1 MTRNRLIALAI
12 IGGAV
17 LIAALLILLRP
28 SPDERP
34 PDQRAP
40 LVQTVPADIR
50 SGRLTV
56 EGSGTVRAREELVL
70 AAEIPGKLVY
80 VSPNLIEGRAVSR
93 GEVLFRID
101 PSDYRNQVATARAD
115 VAQQGVAVLEAE
127 EEAAL
132 ARREYDRFQE
142 REARRAPNPFT
153 GVDADDF
160 AAQILPPAWLAEA
173 TQSSRAETP
182 QGDAPNSLTLRLPQL
197 QAAQAALQ
205 RARAQLGD
213 AQLAL
218 GRTTVRAP
226 FAGLVRAE
234 NASRGSYVSP
244 GQSLA
249 EIVASGTFDVV
260 VPLTQREAA
269 LIPGL
274 WQGGGER
281 IEASV
286 FSEYGG
292 QRYRWQAYVDRAD
305 PVLNPETRTID
316 IFLRVPNPMQRGRL
330 AAEQPDGEAGA
341 DDAGAATGPPLL
353 VGSFVQVAIDG
364 LALSRYAAIPVAALR
379 PGNEVWLVRDGRLRV
394 VAVTVLQRTDTQV
407 FIGAD
412 PLGRDPQVIVG
423 DIGVATDGMQVRTQD
438 DAEDEA
444 QAAETEDAQ

>member
-12 IGGAV
+12 IGGAI
-17 LIAALLILLRP
+17 LIAALLILVRP

-40 LVQTVPADIR
+40 LVQTVPAEIR

-56 EGSGTVRAREELVL
+56 EGAGTVRAREELVL

-80 VSPNLIEGRAVSR
+80 VSPNLIEGRAVRR

-101 PSDYRNQVATARAD
+101 PTDYRNQVATARAD
-115 VAQQGVAVLEAE
+115 VAQQGVAVMEAE

-132 ARREYDRFQE
+132 ARREYERFQD
-142 REARRAPNPFT
+142 REARRAADPFA

-160 AAQILPPAWLAEA
+160 AAQILPPEWLAAA
-173 TQSSRAETP
+173 TQSANTEPP
-182 QGDAPNSLTLRLPQL
+182 QDDAPSSLTLRLPQL

-218 GRTTVRAP
+218 GRTVVRAP
-226 FAGLVRAE
+226 FSGLVRSE
-234 NASRGSYVSP
+234 NAARGSYVSP

-274 WQGGGER
+274 WQSGGER

-286 FSEYGG
+286 YSEYGG
-292 QRYRWQAYVDRAD
+292 RRYRWQAYVDRAD

-341 DDAGAATGPPLL
+341 EDSGAATGPPLL

-364 LALSRYAAIPVAALR
+364 LALSRYAAIPIGALR
-379 PGNEVWLVRDGRLRV
+379 PGNEVWLARDGQLRIV
-394 VAVTVLQRTDTQV
+394 SVEVLQRTDTEV
-407 FIGAD
+407 FVRAEA
-412 PLGRDPQVIVG
+412 LGRDPQVIVG
-423 DIGVATDGMQVRTQD
+423 DIGVATDGMRVRTAD

-444 QAAETEDAQ
+444 QDEADDSQ

>member
-1 MTRNRLIALAI
+1 MTSNRLIALAI

-17 LIAALLILLRP
+17 VIAALLILMRP

-34 PDQRAP
+34 PAQRAP
-40 LVQTVPADIR
+40 LVQTVSAEIR

-56 EGSGTVRAREELVL
+56 DGAGTVRPREELVL
-70 AAEIPGKLVY
+70 AAEISGKLVY

-101 PSDYRNQVATARAD
+101 PTDYRNQVTTAQAD
-115 VAQQGVAVLEAE
+115 VAQQGVAVLEAK
-127 EEAAL
+127 EEATL
-132 ARREYDRFQE
+132 ARREYDRFRE
-142 REARRAPNPFT
+142 REARRAANPFA

-173 TQSSRAETP
+173 ARSASAEAP
-182 QGDAPNSLTLRLPQL
+182 REDAPSELTLRLPQL

-226 FAGLVRAE
+226 FAGLVRSE
-234 NASRGSYVSP
+234 NAAQGSYVSP

-249 EIVASGTFDVV
+249 EIVASGTFDVI
-260 VPLTQREAA
+260 VPLTQREVA

-274 WQGGGER
+274 WQRGDER

-286 FSEYGG
+286 YSEYGG
-292 QRYRWQAYVDRAD
+292 RLYRWQAYVDRAD

-316 IFLRVPNPMQRGRL
+316 VFLRVPNPMQRGQF
-330 AAEQPDGEAGA
+330 AADLPDGEAGA
-341 DDAGAATGPPLL
+341 EDDGAATGPPLL

-364 LALSRYAAIPVAALR
+364 IALSRYTAIPIVALR
-379 PGNEVWLVRDGRLRV
+379 PGNQIWLVREGRLRI
-394 VAVTVLQRTDTQV
+394 VAVDVLQRTDTEV
-407 FIGAD
+407 FVRAK
-412 PLGRDPQVIVG
+412 PLGQNPQVIVG
-423 DIGVATDGMQVRTQD
+423 DIGVATNGMHVRTANN
-438 DAEDEA
+438 AEDANDASEA
-444 QAAETEDAQ
+444 EASQ

>member
-1 MTRNRLIALAI
+1 MTRNRLISLAI
-12 IGGAV
+12 IGGAIV
-17 LIAALLILLRP
+17 IAAFLIFLRP
-28 SPDERP
+28 SPEERP

-40 LVQTVPADIR
+40 LVQTVPVDIR
-50 SGRLTV
+50 TGRLTV
-56 EGSGTVRAREELVL
+56 EGSGTVQAREELVL

-132 ARREYDRFQE
+132 AEREYARFQE
-142 REARRAPNPFT
+142 REERRAANPFA

-160 AAQILPPAWLAEA
+160 AAQILPPAWLADAAQSETAEA
-173 TQSSRAETP
+173 PRE
-182 QGDAPNSLTLRLPQL
+182 GAPNSLTLRLPQL

-226 FAGLVRAE
+226 FAGLVRSE

-269 LIPGL
+269 LVPGL
-274 WQGGGER
+274 WDRTGER

-286 FSEYGG
+286 FAEYGG

-316 IFLRVPNPMQRGRL
+316 IFLRVANPMQRGRL

-341 DDAGAATGPPLL
+341 QNAGAATGPPLL

-364 LALSRYAAIPVAALR
+364 LALERYAAIPIAALR
-379 PGNEVWLVRDGRLRV
+379 PGNEVWLARDGRLRT
-394 VAVTVLQRTDTQV
+394 VAVDVLQRTDTEV
-407 FIGAD
+407 FIRAA
-412 PLGRDPQVIVG
+412 PFGRDAQVIVG
-423 DIGVATDGMQVRTQD
+423 DIGVATDGMRIRTAD
-438 DAEDEA
+438 DVADEVEADEAEDE
-444 QAAETEDAQ
+444 Q